1 TGWAIM
7 PGRSNSSKKR
17 SSWCRRIR
25 RSTTIWV
32 TPFGRA
38 AACRKRAINGS
49 GHCSSDHKRTRS
61 SRSRR
66 SCRAASRRCRPRPRT
81 AAEPTE
87 GGVAVRAFAPA
98 KVNLYLHVIG
108 RRADGYHLLDSLIA
122 FADIGDTIT
131 AAPADALALMVDGPE
146 AAGIAG
152 LGDDN
157 LVFRAARLVKERGG
171 IEAGAA
177 LHLEKRLPAAG
188 GIGGGSSDAAAA
200 LRALSYLWDRPLDNE
215 ALAALALELG
225 ADVPACLAARPV
237 WVGGIGE
244 ELQPAPFLPAAGIVL
259 ANPRRPLLTA
269 DVFRRWA
276 GPFSSAARFEPV
288 PADAARLVAALNSR
302 HNGLTGPIVV
312 LDKVRPGSDPITRL
326 GRSQVVRHR
335 ILIPAFPGSNPG
347 APASFLQICY
357 LLGLAQVSPNLPP
370 LLSPLR
376 GQARHDG
383 AW

>member
-1 TGWAIM
+1 
-7 PGRSNSSKKR
+7 
-17 SSWCRRIR
+17 
-25 RSTTIWV
+25 
-32 TPFGRA
+32 
-38 AACRKRAINGS
+38 
-49 GHCSSDHKRTRS
+49 
-61 SRSRR
+61 
-66 SCRAASRRCRPRPRT
+66 
-81 AAEPTE
+81 
-87 GGVAVRAFAPA
+87 VAVRAFAPA

-131 AAPADALALMVDGPE
+131 AAPADALALTVDGPE

-157 LVFRAARLVKERGG
+157 LVFRAARLLKERGR

-188 GIGGGSSDAAAA
+188 GIGGGSSDAAAV
-200 LRALSYLWDRPLDNE
+200 LRALSYLWDRQLDNE

-269 DVFRRWA
+269 DVFRRRA
-276 GPFSSAARFEPV
+276 GRFSSAARFGPV
-288 PADAARLVAALNSR
+288 PADAARLVAVLTSRRNDLTEAAVALALEI
-302 HNGLTGPIVV
+302 GAV
-312 LDKVRPGSDPITRL
+312 LDRLAELPGALLARMSGSGATCFALFADRAAAL
-326 GRSQVVRHR
+326 AAGRALAAAEPGWWTAAGALLTAAPSLEQ
-335 ILIPAFPGSNPG
+335 IANGSSPLIPGGRPHISA
-347 APASFLQICY
+347 
-357 LLGLAQVSPNLPP
+357 
-370 LLSPLR
+370 
-376 GQARHDG
+376 
-383 AW
+383 